1 MNNKTTYYQKYKEKL
16 LNRAKK
22 IIRNIK
28 KKVCESKQ
36 KISIENYL
44 TKRKIKKRAWKKQ
57 ISKTI

>member
-44 TKRKIKKRAWKKQ
+44 KRER
-57 ISKTI
+57 

>member
-28 KKVCESKQ
+28 MKVCESKQ